1 MKKKKALMIVLAV
14 LALGLAGLMLS
25 GCDGDKELA
34 APTGLEITNDVLT
47 WKAVEGADG
56 YTVEI
61 NGEEYKTKNNSLDL
75 FEITNKY
82 GTYEIRVA
90 ADSVTE
96 GVLSSDW
103 SEQTSLTLTM
113 PDWLQVYQT
122 ADERGFEL
130 CVVDKTKAQGKLI
143 VPSFINGKAVVG
155 IRANGFYECT
165 GLTGLILP
173 DTVEY
178 IDVNAFL
185 GCKELTRVRWS
196 AGLRKINTGAFDYTG
211 LETLVLPE
219 GVTFLG
225 ANAFGHAKLKSV
237 SLPSTVAKMTES
249 NEKSDA
255 NPFAFCE
262 NLEEIY
268 VAEGNKAYK
277 SDGNCV
283 MRREDNTLVAGC
295 KASKIPSYTEHIGRF
310 AFQGAALE
318 SVALPEGV
326 TSIED
331 YAFAHNDR
339 LKEITLPQSLT
350 SIGKAVFFWCTAL
363 GKIAIPDGVTS
374 VGDNA
379 FSTCVS
385 LKELALGAELLSAGC
400 GLTEFCV
407 ALEKI
412 TVSENNES
420 FSGEGNCL
428 TRKADNT
435 VIAGCASS
443 KIPAGTEQIGEY
455 AFCGQTQLGAI
466 DFPDGLKNI
475 GHYAFS
481 CTGLKEL
488 KLPRGLQRIGVS
500 AFANCIE
507 LEYVQI
513 PDSVTDVGSKAFVCE
528 QEIGIH
534 YYVCTSMTAVITDSL
549 TELKEETFISSCT
562 IYTSHTAMPDGWK
575 NALLVDGFRQAPK
588 VVWGCELALDDDGL
602 PYVVSAPLNL
612 HEVTAHY
619 LATSITGYAPERNGW
634 VFKGWATE
642 PQGEAEFVPQKTEL
656 GFNLIEWPERLD
668 FRLKLETAGLDV
680 RVLLYLYHKRYEKQK
695 NSIGQEQLEQLYES
709 GTERL
714 YAVWEK
720 I

>member
-14 LALGLAGLMLS
+14 LLLGLAGLVLS

-61 NGEEYKTKNNSLDL
+61 NGEEYKTQNNSLDL

-113 PDWLQVYQT
+113 PDWF
-122 ADERGFEL
+122 GFLPTDDGKGWEA
-130 CVVDKTKAQGKLI
+130 VVIDATKAQGKVI
-143 VPSFINGKAVVG
+143 IPAYAQDKAVVEVSFKG
-155 IRANGFYECT
+155 CT
-165 GLTGLILP
+165 GLTGVIFP

-178 IDVNAFL
+178 ISGFEN
-185 GCKELTRVRWS
+185 CQNLTRVRWS
-196 AGLRKINTGAFDYTG
+196 AGLKKIKLGAFDGTA

-219 GVTFLG
+219 GVEILE
-225 ANAFGHAKLKSV
+225 NAFKNCTELKSV
-237 SLPSTVAKMTES
+237 SLPSTLTKIGNSYGVPPFSGCHSLES
-249 NEKSDA
+249 I
-255 NPFAFCE
+255 
-262 NLEEIY
+262 EI
-268 VAEGNKAYK
+268 AEGNEVYA
-277 SDGNCV
+277 SDGNCI
-283 MRREDNTLVAGC
+283 MRKADNTLVLGL
-295 KASKIPSYTEHIGRF
+295 KASKIPSYTEHIGSH
-310 AFQGAALE
+310 AFRDSGAE
-318 SVALPEGV
+318 SIALPEGV
-326 TSIED
+326 TSIGD

-350 SIGKAVFFWCTAL
+350 SIGKYAFLWCAAL
-363 GKIAIPDGVTS
+363 ESIALPDGVTS
-374 VGDNA
+374 VGNNA
-379 FSTCVS
+379 FSTCIS
-385 LKELALGAELLSAGC
+385 LKELALGAELLNAGC

-420 FSGEGNCL
+420 FSDEGNCL

-528 QEIGIH
+528 QEIGI
-534 YYVCTSMTAVITDSL
+534 YYDCTSMTAVITDSL
-549 TELKEETFISSCT
+549 TELKEETFISLCT

-588 VVWGCELALDDDGL
+588 VVWGCELALDEDGL

-656 GFNLIEWPERLD
+656 EFNPVLPERLD
-668 FRLKLETAGLDV
+668 FRLSTAMLDV
-680 RVLLYLYHKRYEKQK
+680 RVLLYFYHKTYEKQI
-695 NSIGQEQLEQLYES
+695 NSIGQEQREQLYES

>member
-14 LALGLAGLMLS
+14 LLLGLAGLVLS

-34 APTGLEITNDVLT
+34 APTGLEITNDVLG
-47 WKAVEGADG
+47 WKAIEGADG

-61 NGEEYKTKNNSLDL
+61 NGEEYKTQNNSLDL

-103 SEQTSLTLTM
+103 SEQTSLNLTM

-155 IRANGFYECT
+155 IKANGFYECA
-165 GLTGLILP
+165 GVTGLILP

-178 IDVNAFL
+178 IDANAFE
-185 GCKELTRVRWS
+185 GCEKLTRVRWS
-196 AGLRKINTGAFDYTG
+196 AGLRKINSAAFDCTG

-237 SLPSTVAKMTES
+237 SLPSTVAKMTAT

-283 MRREDNTLVAGC
+283 MRREDNTLVVGC

-350 SIGKAVFFWCTAL
+350 SIGKYAFLWCAAL
-363 GKIAIPDGVTS
+363 ESIALPDGVTS
-374 VGDNA
+374 VGNNA
-379 FSTCVS
+379 FSTCIS
-385 LKELALGAELLSAGC
+385 LKELALGAELLNAGC

-420 FSGEGNCL
+420 FSDEGNCL

-488 KLPRGLQRIGVS
+488 KLPRGLQRIGS
-500 AFANCIE
+500 HAFGNCIE

-513 PDSVTDVGSKAFVCE
+513 PDSVTDVGTNAFVCE
-528 QEIGIH
+528 QEIGT

-619 LATSITGYAPERNGW
+619 LETSITGYAPERNGW

-656 GFNLIEWPERLD
+656 EFKPVLPERLD
-668 FRLKLETAGLDV
+668 FRLATALLDV
-680 RVLLYLYHKRYEKQK
+680 RVLLYFYDKTYEKQI
-695 NSIGQEQLEQLYES
+695 NSIGQEQREQLYES

-714 YAVWEK
+714 YAVWGK

>member
-34 APTGLEITNDVLT
+34 APTGLEITNDVLG
-47 WKAVEGADG
+47 WKAIEGADG

-61 NGEEYKTKNNSLDL
+61 NGEEYKTQNNSLDL

-295 KASKIPSYTEHIGRF
+295 KASKIPSYTEHIGRS

-331 YAFAHNDR
+331 YAFARNDR

-528 QEIGIH
+528 QEIGI
-534 YYVCTSMTAVITDSL
+534 YYDCTSMTAVITDSL
-549 TELKEETFISSCT
+549 TELKEETFISLCT

-588 VVWGCELALDDDGL
+588 VVWGCELALDEDGL

-656 GFNLIEWPERLD
+656 EFNPVLPERLD
-668 FRLKLETAGLDV
+668 FRLSTAMLDV
-680 RVLLYLYHKRYEKQK
+680 RVLLYFYDKTYEKQI
-695 NSIGQEQLEQLYES
+695 NSIGQEQREQLYES

>member
-1 MKKKKALMIVLAV
+1 MKKKKALVIVLAV
-14 LALGLAGLMLS
+14 LLLGLAGLVLS
-25 GCDGDKELA
+25 GCDGDRELA

-56 YTVEI
+56 YTVEV
-61 NGEEYKTKNNSLDL
+61 NGEEYKTQNNSLDL

-103 SEQTSLTLTM
+103 SEQTSLNLTM

-155 IRANGFYECT
+155 IKANGFYECA
-165 GLTGLILP
+165 GVTGLILP

-178 IDVNAFL
+178 IDVNAFE
-185 GCKELTRVRWS
+185 GCEKLTRVRWS
-196 AGLRKINTGAFDYTG
+196 AGLRKINTGAFDRTG

-225 ANAFGHAKLKSV
+225 GNAFGHAKLKSV
-237 SLPSTVAKMTES
+237 SLPSTVAKMTAT

-283 MRREDNTLVAGC
+283 MRREDNTLVVGC

-350 SIGKAVFFWCTAL
+350 SIGKYAFLWCAAL
-363 GKIAIPDGVTS
+363 ESIALPDGVTS

-379 FSTCVS
+379 FSTCIS
-385 LKELALGAELLSAGC
+385 LKELALGAELLNAGC

-420 FSGEGNCL
+420 FSDEGNCL

-528 QEIGIH
+528 QEIGI
-534 YYVCTSMTAVITDSL
+534 YYDCTSMTAVITDSL
-549 TELKEETFISSCT
+549 TELKEETFISLCT

-588 VVWGCELALDDDGL
+588 VVWGCELALDEDGL

-656 GFNLIEWPERLD
+656 EFNPVLPERLD
-668 FRLKLETAGLDV
+668 FRLATISILDV
-680 RVLLYLYHKRYEKQK
+680 RVLLYFYDKTYEKQI
-695 NSIGQEQLEQLYES
+695 NSIGQEQREQLYES

>member
-25 GCDGDKELA
+25 GCERDRELA

-61 NGEEYKTKNNSLDL
+61 NGEEYKTQNNSLDL

-165 GLTGLILP
+165 GVTGLILP

-178 IDVNAFL
+178 IDVNAFE
-185 GCKELTRVRWS
+185 GCEKLTRVRWS
-196 AGLRKINTGAFDYTG
+196 AGLRKINTGAFDRTG

-225 ANAFGHAKLKSV
+225 GNAFGHAKLKSV
-237 SLPSTVAKMTES
+237 SLPSTVAKMTAT

-350 SIGKAVFFWCTAL
+350 SIGNDAFLWCAAL
-363 GKIAIPDGVTS
+363 ESIALPDGVTS
-374 VGDNA
+374 VGDKA

-385 LKELALGAELLSAGC
+385 LKELSLGAELLNAGY

-466 DFPDGLKNI
+466 DFPDGLKKI

-507 LEYVQI
+507 LEHVQI

-528 QEIGIH
+528 QEIGI
-534 YYVCTSMTAVITDSL
+534 YYDCTSMTAVITDSL
-549 TELKEETFISSCT
+549 TELKEETFISLCT

-588 VVWGCELALDDDGL
+588 VVWGCELALDEDGL

-656 GFNLIEWPERLD
+656 EFNPVLPERLD
-668 FRLKLETAGLDV
+668 FRLSTAMLDV
-680 RVLLYLYHKRYEKQK
+680 RVLLYFYHKTYEKQI
-695 NSIGQEQLEQLYES
+695 NSIGQEQREQLYES

>member
-34 APTGLEITNDVLT
+34 APTGLEITNDVLG
-47 WKAVEGADG
+47 WKAIEGADG

-61 NGEEYKTKNNSLDL
+61 NGEEYKTQNNSLDL

-295 KASKIPSYTEHIGRF
+295 KASKIPSYTEHIGRS

-331 YAFAHNDR
+331 YAFARNDR

-350 SIGKAVFFWCTAL
+350 SIGKYAFLWCAAL
-363 GKIAIPDGVTS
+363 ESIALPDGVTS

-385 LKELALGAELLSAGC
+385 LKELALGAELLNAGC

-466 DFPDGLKNI
+466 DFPDGLKKI

-488 KLPRGLQRIGVS
+488 KLPRGLQRIGS
-500 AFANCIE
+500 HAFGNCIE

-528 QEIGIH
+528 QEIGI
-534 YYVCTSMTAVITDSL
+534 YYDCTSMTAVITDSL
-549 TELKEETFISSCT
+549 TELKEETFISLCT

-656 GFNLIEWPERLD
+656 EFKPVLPERLD
-668 FRLKLETAGLDV
+668 FRLATAKLDV
-680 RVLLYLYHKRYEKQK
+680 RVLLYFYDKTYEKQI
-695 NSIGQEQLEQLYES
+695 NSIGQEQREQLYES

>member
-34 APTGLEITNDVLT
+34 APTGLEITNDVLG
-47 WKAVEGADG
+47 WKAIEGADG

-61 NGEEYKTKNNSLDL
+61 NGEEYKTQNNSLDL

-165 GLTGLILP
+165 GVTGLILP

-178 IDVNAFL
+178 IDVNAFE
-185 GCKELTRVRWS
+185 GCEKLTRVRWS
-196 AGLRKINTGAFDYTG
+196 AGLRKINTGAFDRTG

-237 SLPSTVAKMTES
+237 SLPSTVAKMTAT

-350 SIGKAVFFWCTAL
+350 SIGKAVFFWCAAL

-466 DFPDGLKNI
+466 DFPDGLKKI

-528 QEIGIH
+528 QEIGI
-534 YYVCTSMTAVITDSL
+534 YYDCTSMTAVITDSL
-549 TELKEETFISSCT
+549 TELKEETFISLCT

-588 VVWGCELALDDDGL
+588 VVWGCELALDEDGL

-656 GFNLIEWPERLD
+656 EFNPVLPERLD
-668 FRLKLETAGLDV
+668 FRLSTAMLDV
-680 RVLLYLYHKRYEKQK
+680 RVLLYFYHKTYEKQI
-695 NSIGQEQLEQLYES
+695 NSIGQEQREQLYES

>member
-1 MKKKKALMIVLAV
+1 MKKKKALVIVLAV
-14 LALGLAGLMLS
+14 LLLGLAGLVLS
-25 GCDGDKELA
+25 GCDGDRELA

-61 NGEEYKTKNNSLDL
+61 NGEEYKTQNNSLDL

-122 ADERGFEL
+122 ADEKGFEL

-143 VPSFINGKAVVG
+143 VPSFIDGKAVVG
-155 IRANGFYECT
+155 IKANGFYECA

-178 IDVNAFL
+178 IDANAFF
-185 GCKELTRVRWS
+185 GCEELTRVRWS
-196 AGLRKINTGAFDYTG
+196 AGLRKINSGAFDCTG

-225 ANAFGHAKLKSV
+225 GNAFGHAKLKSV
-237 SLPSTVAKMTES
+237 SLPSTVAKMTAT

-350 SIGKAVFFWCTAL
+350 SIGKAVFFWCAAL

-420 FSGEGNCL
+420 FSDEGNCL

-528 QEIGIH
+528 QEIGI
-534 YYVCTSMTAVITDSL
+534 YYDCTSMTAVITDSL
-549 TELKEETFISSCT
+549 TELKEETFISLCT

-588 VVWGCELALDDDGL
+588 VVWGCELALDEDGL

-656 GFNLIEWPERLD
+656 EFNPVLPERLD
-668 FRLKLETAGLDV
+668 FRLSTAMLDV
-680 RVLLYLYHKRYEKQK
+680 RVLLYFYHKTYEKQI
-695 NSIGQEQLEQLYES
+695 NSIGQEQREQLYES

>member
-25 GCDGDKELA
+25 GCERDRELA

-61 NGEEYKTKNNSLDL
+61 NGEEYKTQNNSLDL

-82 GTYEIRVA
+82 GAYEIRVA

-113 PDWLQVYQT
+113 PDWF
-122 ADERGFEL
+122 GFLPTDDGKGWEA
-130 CVVDKTKAQGKLI
+130 VVIDATKAQGKLI

-155 IRANGFYECT
+155 IRANGFYECA

-295 KASKIPSYTEHIGRF
+295 KASKIPSYTEHIGRS

-331 YAFAHNDR
+331 YAFARNDR

-363 GKIAIPDGVTS
+363 ESIALPDGVTS

-466 DFPDGLKNI
+466 DFPDGLKKI

-488 KLPRGLQRIGVS
+488 KLPRGLQRIGS
-500 AFANCIE
+500 HAFGNCIE

-513 PDSVTDVGSKAFVCE
+513 PDSVTDVGTNAFVCE

-656 GFNLIEWPERLD
+656 EFKPVLPERLD
-668 FRLKLETAGLDV
+668 FRLATALLDV
-680 RVLLYLYHKRYEKQK
+680 RVLLYFYDKTYEKQI

-709 GTERL
+709 GAERL

>member
-25 GCDGDKELA
+25 GCERDRELA
-34 APTGLEITNDVLT
+34 VPTGLEITNDVLT

-61 NGEEYKTKNNSLDL
+61 NGEEYKTQNNSLDL

-155 IRANGFYECT
+155 IKANGFYECA

-178 IDVNAFL
+178 IDVNAFE
-185 GCKELTRVRWS
+185 GCEKLTRVRWS
-196 AGLRKINTGAFDYTG
+196 AGLRKINSGAFDRTG

-225 ANAFGHAKLKSV
+225 GNAFGHAKLKSV
-237 SLPSTVAKMTES
+237 SLPSTVAKMTAT

-283 MRREDNTLVAGC
+283 MRREDNTLVVGC

-350 SIGKAVFFWCTAL
+350 SIGKYAFLWCAAL
-363 GKIAIPDGVTS
+363 ESIALPDGVTS
-374 VGDNA
+374 VGNNA
-379 FSTCVS
+379 FSTCIS
-385 LKELALGAELLSAGC
+385 LKELALGAELLNAGC

-420 FSGEGNCL
+420 FSDEGNCL

-528 QEIGIH
+528 QEIGI
-534 YYVCTSMTAVITDSL
+534 YYDCTSMTAVITDSL
-549 TELKEETFISSCT
+549 TELKEETFISLCT

-588 VVWGCELALDDDGL
+588 VVWGCELALDEDGL

-656 GFNLIEWPERLD
+656 EFNPVLPERLD
-668 FRLKLETAGLDV
+668 FRLSTAMLDV
-680 RVLLYLYHKRYEKQK
+680 RVLLYFYHKTYEKQI
-695 NSIGQEQLEQLYES
+695 NSIGQEQREQLYES

>member
-14 LALGLAGLMLS
+14 LLLGLAGLVLS

-61 NGEEYKTKNNSLDL
+61 NGEEYKTQNNSLDL

-165 GLTGLILP
+165 GVTGLILP

-178 IDVNAFL
+178 IDVNAFE
-185 GCKELTRVRWS
+185 GCEKLTRVRWS
-196 AGLRKINTGAFDYTG
+196 AGLRKINTGAFDRTG

-237 SLPSTVAKMTES
+237 SLPSTVAKMTAT

-268 VAEGNKAYK
+268 VAEGNKVYK

-283 MRREDNTLVAGC
+283 MRREDNTLVVGC

-350 SIGKAVFFWCTAL
+350 SIGKYAFLWCAAL
-363 GKIAIPDGVTS
+363 ESIALPDGVTS
-374 VGDNA
+374 VGDKA
-379 FSTCVS
+379 FSTCIS
-385 LKELALGAELLSAGC
+385 LKELALGAELLNAGC

-412 TVSENNES
+412 TVSENNEF
-420 FSGEGNCL
+420 FSDEGNCL
-428 TRKADNT
+428 TRKADST

-466 DFPDGLKNI
+466 DFPDGLKKI
-475 GHYAFS
+475 GNYAFS

-488 KLPRGLQRIGVS
+488 KLPRGLQRIGAY

-513 PDSVTDVGSKAFVCE
+513 PDSVTYVGSCAFVCE
-528 QEIGIH
+528 QTDGYFNRQIAST
-534 YYVCTSMTAVITDSL
+534 VLTAVVPDSV
-549 TELKEETFISSCT
+549 TNFVVNSFEGT
-562 IYTSHTAMPDGWK
+562 IYTSHTAMPVGWTGK
-575 NALLVDGFRQAPK
+575 LDTNATIVF
-588 VVWGCELALDDDGL
+588 GCELALDDDGL

-612 HEVTAHY
+612 YEVTDHY
-619 LATSITGYAPERNGW
+619 LRTNITGYAPERNGW

-680 RVLLYLYHKRYEKQK
+680 RVLLYLYHKRYEKQE

>member
-1 MKKKKALMIVLAV
+1 
-14 LALGLAGLMLS
+14 
-25 GCDGDKELA
+25 
-34 APTGLEITNDVLT
+34 
-47 WKAVEGADG
+47 
-56 YTVEI
+56 
-61 NGEEYKTKNNSLDL
+61 
-75 FEITNKY
+75 
-82 GTYEIRVA
+82 
-90 ADSVTE
+90 
-96 GVLSSDW
+96 
-103 SEQTSLTLTM
+103 M

-165 GLTGLILP
+165 GVTGLILP

-178 IDVNAFL
+178 IDVNAFE
-185 GCKELTRVRWS
+185 GCEKLTRVRWS
-196 AGLRKINTGAFDYTG
+196 AGLRKINTGAFDRTG

-237 SLPSTVAKMTES
+237 SLPSTVAKMTAT

-466 DFPDGLKNI
+466 DFPDGLKKI

-488 KLPRGLQRIGVS
+488 KLPRGLQRIGS
-500 AFANCIE
+500 HAFGNCIE

-513 PDSVTDVGSKAFVCE
+513 PDSVTDVGTNAFVCE

-534 YYVCTSMTAVITDSL
+534 YVCTSMTAVITDSL

-656 GFNLIEWPERLD
+656 EFKPVLPERLD
-668 FRLKLETAGLDV
+668 FRLATALLDV
-680 RVLLYLYHKRYEKQK
+680 RVLLYFYDKTYEKQI
-695 NSIGQEQLEQLYES
+695 NSIGQEQREQLYES

-714 YAVWEK
+714 YAVWGK

>member
-1 MKKKKALMIVLAV
+1 MKKKKALVIVLAV
-14 LALGLAGLMLS
+14 LLLGLAGLVLS
-25 GCDGDKELA
+25 GCDGDRELA

-56 YTVEI
+56 YTVEV
-61 NGEEYKTKNNSLDL
+61 NGEEYKTQNNSLDL

-82 GTYEIRVA
+82 GAYEIRVA

-122 ADERGFEL
+122 ADEKGFEL

-143 VPSFINGKAVVG
+143 VPSFIDGKAVVG
-155 IRANGFYECT
+155 IKANGFYECA

-178 IDVNAFL
+178 IDVNAFF
-185 GCKELTRVRWS
+185 GCEKLTRVRWS
-196 AGLRKINTGAFDYTG
+196 AGLRKINSGAFDCTG

-225 ANAFGHAKLKSV
+225 GNAFGHAKLKSV
-237 SLPSTVAKMTES
+237 SLPSTVAKMTAT

-350 SIGKAVFFWCTAL
+350 SIGKYAFLWCAAL
-363 GKIAIPDGVTS
+363 ESIALPDGVTS
-374 VGDNA
+374 VGNNA
-379 FSTCVS
+379 FSTCIS
-385 LKELALGAELLSAGC
+385 LKELALGAELLNAGC

-420 FSGEGNCL
+420 FSDEGNCL

-528 QEIGIH
+528 QEIGI
-534 YYVCTSMTAVITDSL
+534 YYDCTSMTAVITDSL
-549 TELKEETFISSCT
+549 TELKEETFISLCT

-588 VVWGCELALDDDGL
+588 VVWGCELALDEDGL

-656 GFNLIEWPERLD
+656 EFKPVLPERLD
-668 FRLKLETAGLDV
+668 FRLATAELDV
-680 RVLLYLYHKRYEKQK
+680 RVLLYFYDKTYEKQI
-695 NSIGQEQLEQLYES
+695 NSIGQEQREQLYES

>member
-34 APTGLEITNDVLT
+34 VPTGLEITNDVLT

-61 NGEEYKTKNNSLDL
+61 NGEEYKTQTNSLDL
-75 FEITNKY
+75 FEITNEY

-103 SEQTSLTLTM
+103 SEQTSLTINF
-113 PDWLQVYQT
+113 PDWF
-122 ADERGFEL
+122 GFLPTDDGKGWE
-130 CVVDKTKAQGKLI
+130 VDYIDKTELQGKLI
-143 VPSFINGKAVVG
+143 VPSFLEGKAVVG
-155 IRANGFYECT
+155 VNANVFKDCA

-178 IDVNAFL
+178 IDVNAFY
-185 GCKELTRVRWS
+185 GCEELTRVRWS
-196 AGLRKINTGAFDYTG
+196 AGLKKIDEGAFRYTG

-219 GVTFLG
+219 GVTILG
-225 ANAFGHAKLKSV
+225 ANAFSYTNLKSV
-237 SLPSTVAKMTES
+237 SLPSTVAKMTAT

-283 MRREDNTLVAGC
+283 MRREDNTLVVGC
-295 KASKIPSYTEHIGRF
+295 KASKIPSYTEHIGRS

-350 SIGKAVFFWCTAL
+350 SIGKYAFLWCAAL
-363 GKIAIPDGVTS
+363 ESIALPDGVTS
-374 VGDNA
+374 VGNNA
-379 FSTCVS
+379 FSTCIS
-385 LKELALGAELLSAGC
+385 LKELALGAELLNAGC

-420 FSGEGNCL
+420 FSDEGNCL

-466 DFPDGLKNI
+466 DFPDGLKKI
-475 GHYAFS
+475 GNYAFS

-488 KLPRGLQRIGVS
+488 KLPRGLQRIGAY

-513 PDSVTDVGSKAFVCE
+513 PDSVTYVGSCAFVCE
-528 QEIGIH
+528 QTDGYFNRQIAST
-534 YYVCTSMTAVITDSL
+534 VLTAVVPDSV
-549 TELKEETFISSCT
+549 TNFVVNSFEGT
-562 IYTSHTAMPDGWK
+562 IYTSHTAMPVGWTGK
-575 NALLVDGFRQAPK
+575 LDTNATIVF
-588 VVWGCELALDDDGL
+588 GCELALDDDGL

-612 HEVTAHY
+612 YEVTDHY
-619 LATSITGYAPERNGW
+619 LRTNITGYAPERNGW

>member
-25 GCDGDKELA
+25 GCERDRELA
-34 APTGLEITNDVLT
+34 VPTGLEITNDVLT

-61 NGEEYKTKNNSLDL
+61 NGEEYKTQNNSLDL

-165 GLTGLILP
+165 GVTGLILP

-178 IDVNAFL
+178 IDVNAFE
-185 GCKELTRVRWS
+185 GCEKLTRVRWS
-196 AGLRKINTGAFDYTG
+196 AGLRKINTGAFDCTG

-237 SLPSTVAKMTES
+237 SLPSTVAKMTAT

-283 MRREDNTLVAGC
+283 MRREDNTLVVGC

-350 SIGKAVFFWCTAL
+350 SIGKYAFLWCAAL
-363 GKIAIPDGVTS
+363 ESIALPDGVTS
-374 VGDNA
+374 VGNNA
-379 FSTCVS
+379 FSTCIS
-385 LKELALGAELLSAGC
+385 LKELALGAELLNAGC

-420 FSGEGNCL
+420 FSDEGNCL

-528 QEIGIH
+528 QEIGI
-534 YYVCTSMTAVITDSL
+534 YYDCTSMTAVITDSL
-549 TELKEETFISSCT
+549 TELKEETFISLCT

-588 VVWGCELALDDDGL
+588 VVWGCELALDEDGL

-656 GFNLIEWPERLD
+656 EFNPVLPERLD
-668 FRLKLETAGLDV
+668 FRLSTAMLDV
-680 RVLLYLYHKRYEKQK
+680 RVLLYFYHKTYEKQI
-695 NSIGQEQLEQLYES
+695 NSIGQEQREQLYES

>member
-25 GCDGDKELA
+25 GCERDRELA

-61 NGEEYKTKNNSLDL
+61 NGEEYKTQNNSLDL

-82 GTYEIRVA
+82 GSYEIRVA
-90 ADSVTE
+90 ADSVTA

-103 SEQTSLTLTM
+103 SEQTSLNLTM

-122 ADERGFEL
+122 ADEKGFEL

-178 IDVNAFL
+178 IDVNAFW
-185 GCKELTRVRWS
+185 GCEELTRVRWS
-196 AGLRKINTGAFDYTG
+196 AGLRKINSGAFDCTG

-225 ANAFGHAKLKSV
+225 GNAFGHAKLKSV
-237 SLPSTVAKMTES
+237 SLPSTVAKMTAT

-295 KASKIPSYTEHIGRF
+295 KKSKIPSYTEHIGRS

-350 SIGKAVFFWCTAL
+350 SIGKYAFLWCAAL
-363 GKIAIPDGVTS
+363 ESIALPDGVTS
-374 VGDNA
+374 VGNNA
-379 FSTCVS
+379 FSTCIS
-385 LKELALGAELLSAGC
+385 LKELALGAELLNAGC

-420 FSGEGNCL
+420 FSDEGNCL

-528 QEIGIH
+528 QEIGI
-534 YYVCTSMTAVITDSL
+534 YYDCTSMTAVITDSL
-549 TELKEETFISSCT
+549 TELKEETFISLCT

-588 VVWGCELALDDDGL
+588 VVWGCELALDEDGL

-656 GFNLIEWPERLD
+656 EFNPVLPERLD
-668 FRLKLETAGLDV
+668 FRLSTAMLDV
-680 RVLLYLYHKRYEKQK
+680 RVLLYFYHKTYEKQI
-695 NSIGQEQLEQLYES
+695 NSIGQEQREQLYES

>member
-14 LALGLAGLMLS
+14 LALGLAGLVLS

-34 APTGLEITNDVLT
+34 APTGLEITNDVLG
-47 WKAVEGADG
+47 WKAIEGADG

-61 NGEEYKTKNNSLDL
+61 NGEEYKTQNNSLDL

-103 SEQTSLTLTM
+103 SEQTSLTINF
-113 PDWLQVYQT
+113 PDWF
-122 ADERGFEL
+122 GFLPTDDGKGWE
-130 CVVDKTKAQGKLI
+130 VDYIDKTELQGKLI
-143 VPSFINGKAVVG
+143 VPSFLEGKAVVG
-155 IRANGFYECT
+155 VNANVFKDCA

-178 IDVNAFL
+178 IDVNAFY
-185 GCKELTRVRWS
+185 GCEELTRVRWS
-196 AGLRKINTGAFDYTG
+196 AGLKKIDEGAFRYTG

-219 GVTFLG
+219 GVTILG
-225 ANAFGHAKLKSV
+225 ANAFSYTNLKSV
-237 SLPSTVAKMTES
+237 SLPSTVAKMTAT

-350 SIGKAVFFWCTAL
+350 SIGKAVFFWCAAL

-466 DFPDGLKNI
+466 DFPDGLKKI
-475 GHYAFS
+475 GNYAFS

-488 KLPRGLQRIGVS
+488 KLPRGLQRIGAY

-513 PDSVTDVGSKAFVCE
+513 PDSVTYVGSCAFVCE
-528 QEIGIH
+528 QTDGYFNRQIAST
-534 YYVCTSMTAVITDSL
+534 VLTAVVPDSV
-549 TELKEETFISSCT
+549 TNFVVNSFEGT
-562 IYTSHTAMPDGWK
+562 IYTSHTAMPVGWTGK
-575 NALLVDGFRQAPK
+575 LDTNATIVF
-588 VVWGCELALDDDGL
+588 GCELALDDDGL

-612 HEVTAHY
+612 YEVTDHY
-619 LATSITGYAPERNGW
+619 LRTNITGYAPERNGW

>member
-1 MKKKKALMIVLAV
+1 MKKKKALVIVLAV
-14 LALGLAGLMLS
+14 LLLGLAGLVLS
-25 GCDGDKELA
+25 GCDGDRELA

-56 YTVEI
+56 YTVEV
-61 NGEEYKTKNNSLDL
+61 NGEEYKTQNNSLDL

-122 ADERGFEL
+122 ADEKGFEL

-143 VPSFINGKAVVG
+143 VPSFIDGKAVVG
-155 IRANGFYECT
+155 IKANGFYECA

-178 IDVNAFL
+178 IDVNAFE
-185 GCKELTRVRWS
+185 GCEKLTRVRWS
-196 AGLRKINTGAFDYTG
+196 AGLRKINSGAFDCTG

-225 ANAFGHAKLKSV
+225 GNAFGHAKLKSV
-237 SLPSTVAKMTES
+237 SLPSTVAKMTAT

-350 SIGKAVFFWCTAL
+350 SIGNDAFLWCAAL
-363 GKIAIPDGVTS
+363 ESIALPDGVTS
-374 VGDNA
+374 VGNNA
-379 FSTCVS
+379 FSTCIS
-385 LKELALGAELLSAGC
+385 LKELALGAELLNAGC

-420 FSGEGNCL
+420 FSDEGNCL

-528 QEIGIH
+528 QEIGI
-534 YYVCTSMTAVITDSL
+534 YYDCTSMTAVITDSL
-549 TELKEETFISSCT
+549 TELKEETFISLCT

-588 VVWGCELALDDDGL
+588 VVWGCELALDEDGL

-656 GFNLIEWPERLD
+656 EFNPVLPERLD
-668 FRLKLETAGLDV
+668 FRLATISILDV
-680 RVLLYLYHKRYEKQK
+680 RVLLYFYDKTYEKQI
-695 NSIGQEQLEQLYES
+695 NSIGQEQREQLYES

>member
-14 LALGLAGLMLS
+14 LLLGLAGLMLS
-25 GCDGDKELA
+25 GCERDRELA

-61 NGEEYKTKNNSLDL
+61 NGEEYQVSTNSLDL
-75 FEITNKY
+75 FEITNEY

-103 SEQTSLTLTM
+103 SEQTSLTINL
-113 PDWLQVYQT
+113 PDWF
-122 ADERGFEL
+122 GFMPTDDGKGWEA
-130 CVVDKTKAQGKLI
+130 VVIDATKAQGKVI
-143 VPSFINGKAVVG
+143 IPAYVQDKAVVEVRFKG
-155 IRANGFYECT
+155 CT
-165 GLTGLILP
+165 GLTGVIFP

-178 IDVNAFL
+178 ISGFEN
-185 GCKELTRVRWS
+185 CQNLTRVRWS
-196 AGLRKINTGAFDYTG
+196 AGLKKIKLGAFDGTA

-219 GVTFLG
+219 GVEMLE
-225 ANAFGHAKLKSV
+225 NAFQNCTRLKSV
-237 SLPSTVAKMTES
+237 SLPSTLTKIGNSSGVPPFSGCHSLES
-249 NEKSDA
+249 I
-255 NPFAFCE
+255 
-262 NLEEIY
+262 EI
-268 VAEGNKAYK
+268 AEGNEVYA
-277 SDGNCV
+277 SDGNCI
-283 MRREDNTLVAGC
+283 MRKADNTLVFGC
-295 KASKIPSYTEHIGRF
+295 KASKIPSYTEHIGNH
-310 AFQGAALE
+310 AFRDSGAE
-318 SVALPEGV
+318 SIALPEGV

-331 YAFAHNDR
+331 SAFAHNDR

-350 SIGKAVFFWCTAL
+350 SIGKYAFLWCAAL

-385 LKELALGAELLSAGC
+385 LKELALGAELLNAGC
-400 GLTEFCV
+400 GLTELCV

-428 TRKADNT
+428 TRKADST

-466 DFPDGLKNI
+466 DFPDGLKKI

-488 KLPRGLQRIGVS
+488 KLPRGLQRIGS
-500 AFANCIE
+500 HAFGNCIE
-507 LEYVQI
+507 LEHVQI
-513 PDSVTDVGSKAFVCE
+513 PDSVTYIGTNAFVCE
-528 QEIGIH
+528 QEIGT

-656 GFNLIEWPERLD
+656 EFNPVLPERLD
-668 FRLKLETAGLDV
+668 FRLSTARLDV
-680 RVLLYLYHKRYEKQK
+680 RVLLYFYDKTYEKQI
-695 NSIGQEQLEQLYES
+695 NSIGQEQREQLYEA
-709 GTERL
+709 GAERL

>member
-25 GCDGDKELA
+25 GCERDRELA

-56 YTVEI
+56 YTVEV

-82 GTYEIRVA
+82 GSYEIRVA

-113 PDWLQVYQT
+113 PDWF
-122 ADERGFEL
+122 GFLPTDDGKGWEA
-130 CVVDKTKAQGKLI
+130 VVIDATKAQGKLI

-185 GCKELTRVRWS
+185 GCEELTRVRWS
-196 AGLRKINTGAFDYTG
+196 AGLRKINSRAFDYTG

-225 ANAFGHAKLKSV
+225 ENAFGHAKLKSV
-237 SLPSTVAKMTES
+237 SLPSTVAKMTGT

-255 NPFAFCE
+255 NPFAYCE

-283 MRREDNTLVAGC
+283 MRREDNTLVVGC
-295 KASKIPSYTEHIGRF
+295 KKSKIPSYTEHIGCC
-310 AFQGAALE
+310 AFQGVALE

-350 SIGKAVFFWCTAL
+350 SIGKAVFFWCAAL
-363 GKIAIPDGVTS
+363 ESIALPDGVTS
-374 VGDNA
+374 VGDKA
-379 FSTCVS
+379 FSSCIS
-385 LKELALGAELLSAGC
+385 LKELALGAELLNAGY

-475 GHYAFS
+475 EIYAFS

-513 PDSVTDVGSKAFVCE
+513 PDSVTDVGTNAFVCE
-528 QEIGIH
+528 QEIGT

-656 GFNLIEWPERLD
+656 EFNPVLPERLD
-668 FRLKLETAGLDV
+668 FRLSTARLDV
-680 RVLLYLYHKRYEKQK
+680 RVLLYFYDKTYEKQI
-695 NSIGQEQLEQLYES
+695 NSIGQEQREQLYES
-709 GTERL
+709 GAERL

>member
-14 LALGLAGLMLS
+14 LLLGLAGLVLS
-25 GCDGDKELA
+25 GCERDRELA

-61 NGEEYKTKNNSLDL
+61 NGEEYKTQNNSLDL

-295 KASKIPSYTEHIGRF
+295 KASKIPSYTEHIGRS

-331 YAFAHNDR
+331 YAFARNDR

-350 SIGKAVFFWCTAL
+350 SIGKYAFLWCAAL
-363 GKIAIPDGVTS
+363 ESIALPDGVTS
-374 VGDNA
+374 VGNNA
-379 FSTCVS
+379 FSTCIS
-385 LKELALGAELLSAGC
+385 LKELALGAELLNAGC

-420 FSGEGNCL
+420 FSDEGNCL

-528 QEIGIH
+528 QEIGI
-534 YYVCTSMTAVITDSL
+534 YYDCTSMTAVITDSL
-549 TELKEETFISSCT
+549 TELKEETFISLCT

-588 VVWGCELALDDDGL
+588 VVWGCELALDEDGL

-656 GFNLIEWPERLD
+656 EFNPVLPERLD
-668 FRLKLETAGLDV
+668 FRLSTAMLDV
-680 RVLLYLYHKRYEKQK
+680 RVLLYFYHKTYEKQI
-695 NSIGQEQLEQLYES
+695 NSIGQEQREQLYES

>member
-34 APTGLEITNDVLT
+34 APTGLEITNDVLG
-47 WKAVEGADG
+47 WKAIEGADG

-82 GTYEIRVA
+82 GSYEIRVA

-113 PDWLQVYQT
+113 PDWF
-122 ADERGFEL
+122 GFLPTDDGKGWEA
-130 CVVDKTKAQGKLI
+130 VVIDATKAQGKVI
-143 VPSFINGKAVVG
+143 IPAYAQDKAVVEVSFKG
-155 IRANGFYECT
+155 CT
-165 GLTGLILP
+165 GLTGVIFP

-178 IDVNAFL
+178 ISGFEN
-185 GCKELTRVRWS
+185 CQNLTRVRWS
-196 AGLRKINTGAFDYTG
+196 AGLKKIKLGAFDGTA

-219 GVTFLG
+219 GVEILE
-225 ANAFGHAKLKSV
+225 NAFKNCTELKSV
-237 SLPSTVAKMTES
+237 SLPSTLTKIGNSYGVPPFSGCHSLES
-249 NEKSDA
+249 I
-255 NPFAFCE
+255 
-262 NLEEIY
+262 EI
-268 VAEGNKAYK
+268 AEGNEVYA
-277 SDGNCV
+277 SDGNCI
-283 MRREDNTLVAGC
+283 MRKADNTLVLGL
-295 KASKIPSYTEHIGRF
+295 KASKIPSYTEHIGSH
-310 AFQGAALE
+310 AFRDSGAE
-318 SVALPEGV
+318 SIALPEGV

-350 SIGKAVFFWCTAL
+350 SIGKAVFFWCAAL

-379 FSTCVS
+379 FSTCIS
-385 LKELALGAELLSAGC
+385 LKELALGAELLNAGC

-420 FSGEGNCL
+420 FSDEGNCL

-513 PDSVTDVGSKAFVCE
+513 PDSVTDVGTNAFVCE
-528 QEIGIH
+528 QEIGI
-534 YYVCTSMTAVITDSL
+534 YYDCTSMTAVITDSL
-549 TELKEETFISSCT
+549 TELKEETFISLCT

-588 VVWGCELALDDDGL
+588 VVWGCELALDEDGL

-656 GFNLIEWPERLD
+656 EFNPVLPERLD
-668 FRLKLETAGLDV
+668 FRLSTAMLDV
-680 RVLLYLYHKRYEKQK
+680 RVLLYFYHKTYEKQI
-695 NSIGQEQLEQLYES
+695 NSIGQEQREQLYES

>member
-14 LALGLAGLMLS
+14 LLLGLAGLMLS
-25 GCDGDKELA
+25 GCERDRELA

-61 NGEEYKTKNNSLDL
+61 NGEEYKTQNNSLDL

-82 GTYEIRVA
+82 GAYEIRVA

-103 SEQTSLTLTM
+103 SEQTSLNLTM

-122 ADERGFEL
+122 ADEKGFEL

-185 GCKELTRVRWS
+185 GCEELTRVRWS
-196 AGLRKINTGAFDYTG
+196 AGLRKINSGAFDCTG

-225 ANAFGHAKLKSV
+225 GNAFGHAKLKSV
-237 SLPSTVAKMTES
+237 SLPSTVAKMTAT

-283 MRREDNTLVAGC
+283 MRREDNTLVVGC

-350 SIGKAVFFWCTAL
+350 SIGKYAFLWCAAL
-363 GKIAIPDGVTS
+363 ESIALPDGVTS
-374 VGDNA
+374 VGNNA
-379 FSTCVS
+379 FSTCIS
-385 LKELALGAELLSAGC
+385 LKELALGAELLNAGC

-420 FSGEGNCL
+420 FSDEGNCL

-528 QEIGIH
+528 QEIGI
-534 YYVCTSMTAVITDSL
+534 YYDCTSMTAVITDSL
-549 TELKEETFISSCT
+549 TELKEETFISLCT

-588 VVWGCELALDDDGL
+588 VVWGCELALDEDGL

-656 GFNLIEWPERLD
+656 EFNPVLPERLD
-668 FRLKLETAGLDV
+668 FRLSTAMLDV
-680 RVLLYLYHKRYEKQK
+680 RVLLYFYHKTYEKQI
-695 NSIGQEQLEQLYES
+695 NSIGQEQREQLYES

>member
-1 MKKKKALMIVLAV
+1 MKKKKALVIVLAV
-14 LALGLAGLMLS
+14 LLLGLAGLVLS
-25 GCDGDKELA
+25 GCDGDRELA

-56 YTVEI
+56 YTVEV

-122 ADERGFEL
+122 ADEKGFEL

-143 VPSFINGKAVVG
+143 VPSFIDGKAVVG
-155 IRANGFYECT
+155 IKANGFYECA

-178 IDVNAFL
+178 IDVNAFE
-185 GCKELTRVRWS
+185 GCEELTRVRWS
-196 AGLRKINTGAFDYTG
+196 AGLRKINSGAFDCTG

-225 ANAFGHAKLKSV
+225 GNAFGHAKLKSV
-237 SLPSTVAKMTES
+237 SLPSTVAKMTAT

-350 SIGKAVFFWCTAL
+350 SIGNDAFLWCAAL
-363 GKIAIPDGVTS
+363 ESIALPDGVTS
-374 VGDNA
+374 VGDKA

-385 LKELALGAELLSAGC
+385 LKELSLGAELLNAGY

-466 DFPDGLKNI
+466 DFPDGLKKI

-507 LEYVQI
+507 LEHVQI

-528 QEIGIH
+528 QKIGI
-534 YYVCTSMTAVITDSL
+534 YYDCTSMTAVITDSL
-549 TELKEETFISSCT
+549 TELKEETFISLCT

-588 VVWGCELALDDDGL
+588 VVWGCELALDEDGL

-656 GFNLIEWPERLD
+656 EFNPVLPERLD
-668 FRLKLETAGLDV
+668 FRLSTAMLDV
-680 RVLLYLYHKRYEKQK
+680 RVLLYFYHKTYEKQI
-695 NSIGQEQLEQLYES
+695 NSIGQEQREQLYES

>member
-1 MKKKKALMIVLAV
+1 MKKKKALVIVLAV
-14 LALGLAGLMLS
+14 LLLGLAGLVLS
-25 GCDGDKELA
+25 GCDGDRELA

-56 YTVEI
+56 YTVEV
-61 NGEEYKTKNNSLDL
+61 NGEEYKTQNNSLDL

-165 GLTGLILP
+165 GVTGLILP

-178 IDVNAFL
+178 IDVNAFE
-185 GCKELTRVRWS
+185 GCEKLTRVRWS
-196 AGLRKINTGAFDYTG
+196 AGLRKINTGAFDRTG

-225 ANAFGHAKLKSV
+225 GNAFGHAKLKSV
-237 SLPSTVAKMTES
+237 SLPSTVAKMTAT

-350 SIGKAVFFWCTAL
+350 SIGNDAFLWCAAL
-363 GKIAIPDGVTS
+363 ESIALPDGVTS
-374 VGDNA
+374 VGDKA

-385 LKELALGAELLSAGC
+385 LKELSLGAELLNAGY

-466 DFPDGLKNI
+466 DFPDGLKKI

-507 LEYVQI
+507 LEHVQI

-528 QEIGIH
+528 QEIGI
-534 YYVCTSMTAVITDSL
+534 YYDCTSMTAVITDSL

-588 VVWGCELALDDDGL
+588 VVWGCELALDEDGL

-656 GFNLIEWPERLD
+656 EFNPVLPERLD
-668 FRLKLETAGLDV
+668 FRLATISILDV
-680 RVLLYLYHKRYEKQK
+680 RVLLYFYDKTYEKQI
-695 NSIGQEQLEQLYES
+695 NSIGQEQREQLYES

>member
-14 LALGLAGLMLS
+14 LLLGLAGLVLS
-25 GCDGDKELA
+25 GCDGDRELA

-56 YTVEI
+56 YTVEV
-61 NGEEYKTKNNSLDL
+61 NGEEYKTQNNSLDL

-82 GTYEIRVA
+82 GAYEIRVA

-103 SEQTSLTLTM
+103 SEQTSLNLTM

-122 ADERGFEL
+122 ADEKGFEL

-185 GCKELTRVRWS
+185 GCEELTRVRWS
-196 AGLRKINTGAFDYTG
+196 AGLRKINSGAFDCTG

-225 ANAFGHAKLKSV
+225 GNAFGHAKLKSV
-237 SLPSTVAKMTES
+237 SLPSTVAKMTAT

-350 SIGKAVFFWCTAL
+350 SIGKAVFFWCAAL

-420 FSGEGNCL
+420 FSDEGNCL

-528 QEIGIH
+528 QEIGI
-534 YYVCTSMTAVITDSL
+534 YYDCTSMTAVITDSL
-549 TELKEETFISSCT
+549 TELKEETFISLCT

-588 VVWGCELALDDDGL
+588 VVWGCELALDEDGL

-656 GFNLIEWPERLD
+656 EFNPVLPERLD
-668 FRLKLETAGLDV
+668 FRLSTAMLDV
-680 RVLLYLYHKRYEKQK
+680 RVLLYFYHKTYEKQI
-695 NSIGQEQLEQLYES
+695 NSIGQEQREQLYES

>member
-25 GCDGDKELA
+25 GCERDRELA

-61 NGEEYKTKNNSLDL
+61 NGEEYKTQNNSLDL

-82 GTYEIRVA
+82 GAYEIRVA

-103 SEQTSLTLTM
+103 SEQTSLNLTM

-122 ADERGFEL
+122 ADEKGFEL

-155 IRANGFYECT
+155 IRANGFYECA

-225 ANAFGHAKLKSV
+225 GNAFGHAKLKSV
-237 SLPSTVAKMTES
+237 SLPSTVAKMTAT

-295 KASKIPSYTEHIGRF
+295 KKSKIPSYTEHIGRS

-350 SIGKAVFFWCTAL
+350 SIGKYAFLWCAAL
-363 GKIAIPDGVTS
+363 ESIALPDGVTS
-374 VGDNA
+374 VGNNA
-379 FSTCVS
+379 FSTCIS
-385 LKELALGAELLSAGC
+385 LKELALGAELLNAGC

-420 FSGEGNCL
+420 FSDEGNCL

-528 QEIGIH
+528 QEIGI
-534 YYVCTSMTAVITDSL
+534 YYDCTSMTAVITDSL
-549 TELKEETFISSCT
+549 TELKEETFISLCT

-588 VVWGCELALDDDGL
+588 VVWGCELALDEDGL

-656 GFNLIEWPERLD
+656 EFNPVLPERLD
-668 FRLKLETAGLDV
+668 FRLSTAMLDV
-680 RVLLYLYHKRYEKQK
+680 RVLLYFYHKTYEKQI
-695 NSIGQEQLEQLYES
+695 NSIGQEQREQLYES

>member
-25 GCDGDKELA
+25 GCERDRELA
-34 APTGLEITNDVLT
+34 VPTGLEITNDVLT

-61 NGEEYKTKNNSLDL
+61 NGEEYKTQTNSLDL

-165 GLTGLILP
+165 GVTGLILP

-178 IDVNAFL
+178 IDVNAFED
-185 GCKELTRVRWS
+185 CEKLTRVRWS
-196 AGLRKINTGAFDYTG
+196 AGLRKINTGAFDRTG

-237 SLPSTVAKMTES
+237 SLPSTVAKMTAT

-350 SIGKAVFFWCTAL
+350 SIGKAVFFWCAAL

-466 DFPDGLKNI
+466 DFPDGLKKI

-488 KLPRGLQRIGVS
+488 KLPRGLQRIGS
-500 AFANCIE
+500 HAFGNCIE

-528 QEIGIH
+528 QEIGI
-534 YYVCTSMTAVITDSL
+534 YYDCTSMTAVITDSL
-549 TELKEETFISSCT
+549 TELKEETFISLCT

-588 VVWGCELALDDDGL
+588 VVWGCELALDEDGL

-656 GFNLIEWPERLD
+656 EFNPVLPERLD
-668 FRLKLETAGLDV
+668 FRLSTAMLDV
-680 RVLLYLYHKRYEKQK
+680 RVLLYFYHKTYEKQI
-695 NSIGQEQLEQLYES
+695 NSIGQEQREQLYES

>member
-14 LALGLAGLMLS
+14 LLLGLAGLMLS
-25 GCDGDKELA
+25 GCERDRELA

-61 NGEEYKTKNNSLDL
+61 NGEEYKTQNNSLDL

-82 GTYEIRVA
+82 GSYEIRVA
-90 ADSVTE
+90 ADSVTA

-122 ADERGFEL
+122 ADEKGFEL

-178 IDVNAFL
+178 IDVNAFW
-185 GCKELTRVRWS
+185 GCEELTRVRWS
-196 AGLRKINTGAFDYTG
+196 AGLRKINSGAFDCTG

-225 ANAFGHAKLKSV
+225 GNAFGHAKLKSV
-237 SLPSTVAKMTES
+237 SLPSTVAKMTAT

-295 KASKIPSYTEHIGRF
+295 KKSKIPSYTEHIGRS

-326 TSIED
+326 TSIGNF
-331 YAFAHNDR
+331 AFAHNDR

-350 SIGKAVFFWCTAL
+350 SIGHYAFSWCTAL

-385 LKELALGAELLSAGC
+385 LKELALGAELLNAGC
-400 GLTEFCV
+400 GLTELCV

-428 TRKADNT
+428 TRKADST

-466 DFPDGLKNI
+466 DFPDGLKKI

-488 KLPRGLQRIGVS
+488 KLPRGLQRIGS
-500 AFANCIE
+500 HAFGNCIE
-507 LEYVQI
+507 LEHVQI
-513 PDSVTDVGSKAFVCE
+513 PDSVTYIGTNAFVCE
-528 QEIGIH
+528 QEIGT

-656 GFNLIEWPERLD
+656 EFNPVLPERLD
-668 FRLKLETAGLDV
+668 FWLSTARLDV
-680 RVLLYLYHKRYEKQK
+680 RVLLYFYDKTYEKQI
-695 NSIGQEQLEQLYES
+695 NSIGQEQLEQLYEA
-709 GTERL
+709 GAERL